1 MIMMSSAWGMGFLIA
16 GEVGGVLVLFRGF
29 VSTQVL

>member
-1 MIMMSSAWGMGFLIA
+1 MSSTCGMALLIA
-16 GEVGGVLVLFRGF
+16 GEIGGVLVPFWGF